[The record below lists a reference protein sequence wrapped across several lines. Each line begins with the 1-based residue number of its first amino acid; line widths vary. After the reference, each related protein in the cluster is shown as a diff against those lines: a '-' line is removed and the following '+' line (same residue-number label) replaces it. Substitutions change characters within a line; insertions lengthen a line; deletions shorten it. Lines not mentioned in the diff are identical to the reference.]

1 MFKSLFA
8 ALILG
13 AVNFAYAEPAA
24 NANAAKDASTTA
36 NSSAVLNSS
45 AAKVKRTLEKNYPQ
59 LGEVKQV
66 NKANIMGLYEVVA
79 QGELFYTDENARY
92 LISGSIFDLKS
103 GRNLSEE
110 RSKKLFAVDFDS
122 LPLHLAVKKVKGN
135 GLRKMAYFSD
145 PNCTYCKKLEQE
157 LKHVDN
163 VTLYM
168 FYLTLFQGSEQ
179 KVQGVLCSKDQIKAW
194 DDLMLNDVQ
203 PAAGSCET
211 PTAKVAE
218 LSRKLNVNGTPAL
231 IFADGVL
238 VPGYMPA
245 AALEKALNQTPK

>member
-1 MFKSLFA
+1 MFKFC
-8 ALILG
+8 LILL
-13 AVNFAYAEPAA
+13 AVLSFNLAHAEPASDKNSA
-24 NANAAKDASTTA
+24 AASSVDAAKI
-36 NSSAVLNSS
+36 
-45 AAKVKRTLEKNYPQ
+45 KRTLEKNYPQ
-59 LGEVKQV
+59 LGAVDQV
-66 NKANIMGLYEVVA
+66 HKANIMGLYEVVT
-79 QGELFYTDENARY
+79 QGELFYTDEKARY
-92 LISGSIFDLKS
+92 LISGNIFDLKN

-135 GLRKMAYFSD
+135 GLRKMAYFTD

-203 PAAGSCET
+203 PAAGSCAT
-211 PTAKVAE
+211 TTDKVTE
-218 LSRKLNVNGTPAL
+218 LSRKLRVNGTPAL

-238 VPGYMPA
+238 MPGYRPA
-245 AALEKALNQTPK
+245 AELEKALSQATAVKQ